1 MPGVVQLFAI
11 AMLVLAALP
20 SAGAAEPSKCA
31 TGTIVLW
38 GDGEHDDTAAL
49 NAWFRGEA
57 VVWGDTQEEIGAV
70 IAGRTFLLS
79 QAVYT
84 PGGTGRTLERFR
96 FLWPERHETVT
107 GDALA
112 TGSNPDA
119 PPSEV
124 NVRIVGGDS
133 GEGIALEAPD
143 PPPHDRGTP
152 SKCLIS

>member
-1 MPGVVQLFAI
+1 MPGVVPLFAV
-11 AMLVLAALP
+11 AVSLLAALP
-20 SAGAAEPSKCA
+20 AAAAEPSKCA
-31 TGTIVLW
+31 AGTIVLW

-49 NAWFRGEA
+49 NAWFRGDP

-70 IAGRTFLLS
+70 ISDRSFLLS
-79 QAVYT
+79 QTVYA

-112 TGSNPDA
+112 TGRNPDA
-119 PPSEV
+119 PPSEL

-133 GEGIALEAPD
+133 GEGVAVEVPD
-143 PPPHDRGTP
+143 PAPHHGGDPP
-152 SKCLIS
+152 KCLIS